1 MSDIPP
7 GYEPLDPFGKFHEL
21 CGPIYAKKTA
31 DGFSVGMRVADKH
44 GNRATNIHGGMLAML
59 IDTAFT
65 YAARHARNP
74 PQPNVTVSLS
84 IDMMGPAKQ
93 GDWVEARVE
102 VGRAGRS
109 TTFVSCFVWV
119 GEERIAR
126 ASGVFQVRALPG
138 PAQ

>member
-1 MSDIPP
+1 MSDIPD
-7 GYEPLDPFGKFHEL
+7 GFEPLDPFGKFHEL

-31 DGFSVGMRVADKH
+31 EGFSVGMRVADKH
-44 GNRATNIHGGMLAML
+44 GNRATNIHGGMLATL
-59 IDTAFT
+59 VDTAFT

-93 GDWVEARVE
+93 GDWVEVRVE

-109 TTFVSCFVWV
+109 TTFLSGFVWV
-119 GEERIAR
+119 GEQRIAR
-126 ASGVFQVRALPG
+126 ASGVFQARALPNT
-138 PAQ
+138 AA